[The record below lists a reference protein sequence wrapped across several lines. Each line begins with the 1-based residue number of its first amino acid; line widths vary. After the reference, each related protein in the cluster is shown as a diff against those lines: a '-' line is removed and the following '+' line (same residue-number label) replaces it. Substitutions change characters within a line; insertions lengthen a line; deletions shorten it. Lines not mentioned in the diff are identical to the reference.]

1 MSATN
6 QPPAMVLQLGIEQL
20 ACARATGT
28 EAIVKQI
35 PSLFVGALTLS
46 LSASPLAASDPVV
59 TVVMD

>member
-1 MSATN
+1 
-6 QPPAMVLQLGIEQL
+6 MVLQLGIEQL